1 MNMSLAS
8 VLVASL
14 LLTGCGGGSGESAS
28 PSVSTNPVAV
38 PNSETVPIVRSTVNG
53 PLSKVQDT
61 LSFSVMQPLA
71 VASRGTPL
79 AGVVSC
85 ADFAIARD
93 ALNIIN
99 AVAKGQRSVTQ
110 NPRAIADMAPQI
122 QSQVLQLSRDLQQM
136 IVALAGGAAC
146 SDNAMTMLKDNP
158 LAGTPLAVLG
168 DELLPVLGKIL
179 NAPRSEKPSLSDLAN
194 QLLAI
199 SNAYNAA
206 YRQLPASV
214 VGTKVPDGTPALATR
229 MIEVPVLG
237 GVLST
242 LNSILPAL
250 AVLIQSAD
258 QGDTPWVLSMLENAT
273 RSVIGNLLLN
283 VLPLNN
289 LQALSGS
296 VALSDPIHDAAE
308 QIGTQL
314 RASINSSIPDVALQ
328 VTLGDAMA
336 PVLSTLYQSAGPG
349 GATLLT
355 SLLARLTAAL
365 SKLQSNETG
374 NVTVTVLINAVL
386 PAVDGVLLS
395 MVGPSGST
403 SGNTAAA
410 NAGCQFNSTGLAVLC
425 LVT

>member
-1 MNMSLAS
+1 MNMSFAS

-14 LLTGCGGGSGESAS
+14 LLIGCGGGGEESAS
-28 PSVSTNPVAV
+28 PNASTNPVAV
-38 PNSETVPIVRSTVNG
+38 PNSEAVPMARSTVIG
-53 PLSKVQDT
+53 PLTRVQDT
-61 LSFSVMQPLA
+61 LSNSVMQPLA

-85 ADFAIARD
+85 TDFAIARD

-99 AVAKGQRSVTQ
+99 AVAKGQRSLTQ
-110 NPRAIADMAPQI
+110 DPRAIADAAPQI
-122 QSQVLQLSRDLQQM
+122 QIQILQLSRDLQQM
-136 IVALAGGAAC
+136 LVALAGGAAC

-158 LAGTPLAVLG
+158 LSGTPLAVLG
-168 DELLPVLGKIL
+168 DELLPVLNKIL
-179 NAPRSEKPSLSDLAN
+179 NAPRVEKPPLSDLAN

-199 SNAYNAA
+199 SNAYNMA

-214 VGTKVPDGTPALATR
+214 VGTKVSDGMPALATR

-242 LNSILPAL
+242 FNSTLPAL

-258 QGDTPWVLSMLENAT
+258 QGDTPWVLSMLEDAT

-289 LQALSGS
+289 LQAHAGS
-296 VALSDPIHDAAE
+296 VALSDPIHRATE
-308 QIGTQL
+308 QIGMQL
-314 RASINSSIPDVALQ
+314 RAGMNSSIPDASLQ
-328 VTLGDAMA
+328 LALGDAMA
-336 PVLSTLYQSAGPG
+336 PVLSTLHQSAGPG

-355 SLLARLTAAL
+355 SLLSRLTAVL
-365 SKLQSNETG
+365 STLPRSEMG
-374 NVTVTVLINAVL
+374 NVTVTTLINTVL
-386 PAVDGVLLS
+386 PAVEGVLLS
-395 MVGPSGST
+395 MVTSSGST
-403 SGNTAAA
+403 SGSTATA

-425 LVT
+425 MVT